1 MIETDLRSM
10 LASSVTSSDVYNIC
24 AGRVYIGGLPQT
36 VTYPAIVMFLI
47 NETEDHLSGVREDH
61 IQYSCYADYYSS
73 AMDLADSIVSK
84 FKGLQRLI
92 STGSTQNVFRSLY
105 DNRSYLYDDSVTKHV
120 AICDQLIQYK
130 R

>member
-1 MIETDLRSM
+1 MIETDLRAM

-24 AGRVYIGGLPQT
+24 AGRVYVGGFPPN
-36 VTYPAIVMFLI
+36 VTYPAVVMFLI
-47 NETEDHLSGVREDH
+47 NENEDHMSYAREDR

-73 AMDLADSIVSK
+73 AMDLADSVVSK
-84 FKGLQRLI
+84 IKGLQRLI
-92 STGSTQNVFRSLY
+92 STGSTQNVLRSLY
-105 DNRSYLYDDSVTKHV
+105 DNRTYLYDDSVSKHV